1 MFYRGTVVNRTSVS
15 TLNGGSQYN
24 MGSASQYDLNGNAMK
39 KSSNQIVS
47 QVRLSS
53 IFILYLFI
61 YFSLHYYLFDV
72 LNHVYVHSQTVRQR
86 LKLFQQHLYC
96 TFDFL
101 THSYSC
107 VSYAE
112 CRAQHLFLL

>member
-47 QVRLSS
+47 QVRLSICNS
-53 IFILYLFI
+53 
-61 YFSLHYYLFDV
+61 
-72 LNHVYVHSQTVRQR
+72 
-86 LKLFQQHLYC
+86 HL
-96 TFDFL
+96 
-101 THSYSC
+101 
-107 VSYAE
+107 
-112 CRAQHLFLL
+112 